1 MPSRERPGEGSRGRA
16 ASIVVPFPR
25 RRRADPVELARLVP
39 SGRAILFAFGLLAA
53 ALACWWLARQSS
65 FFDIREVEVA
75 GAPPHVARQ
84 VERVLHRD
92 LGSSLLELDAARV
105 RSRLLELPT
114 VRAVSLDRAFP
125 STLRVAVVPERPVA
139 VIRQGAEAWVVS
151 SRGRV
156 MASVGRRARARLPR
170 IWVVRAVRLEVGRLV
185 EGDARAAVAAVA
197 PVAAKRLPGRVATAR
212 ARPGELTLVLRSG
225 LELRLGEASDV
236 SLKLRVLARVL
247 PLLEDGTA
255 YVDVAIPERPV
266 SGTDLNSQV
275 EVDSTTSSPT

>member
-39 SGRAILFAFGLLAA
+39 SGRAIVLAFGLLAA
-53 ALACWWLARQSS
+53 ALACWWLARESS
-65 FFDIREVEVA
+65 FFDVRRVQVA

-84 VERVLHRD
+84 VERVLHD
-92 LGSSLLELDAARV
+92 HVGTSLLELDTGRA
-105 RSRLLELPT
+105 RSRLLALPT
-114 VRAVSLDRAFP
+114 VRSVTLDRAFP
-125 STLRVAVVPERPVA
+125 NTLRVAIVPERPVA

-151 SRGRV
+151 ARGRV
-156 MASVGRRARARLPR
+156 MSRVDRRARGRLPR
-170 IWVVRAVRLEVGRLV
+170 IWVARAVRLEVGRPV
-185 EGDARAAVAAVA
+185 QGDARAAVVAVA
-197 PVAAKRLPGRVATAR
+197 PIAAERLPGRVARAR

-225 LELRLGEASDV
+225 LELRLGEPSNV
-236 SLKLRVLARVL
+236 RLKLRVLARVL

-266 SGTDLNSQV
+266 SGISLNSQV
-275 EVDSTTSSPT
+275 EVENSTSTTT